1 MKRKCRKQ
9 WRRWIRLFILP
20 LLFFVGGITNTFA
33 QSGIKITGKVID
45 ASKMEVIGANVM
57 VKGTSVGV
65 ITDLNGEY
73 TITVPD
79 EKSVLVFSFVGYR
92 SQEQIVGK
100 KRKIDI
106 LLEDDSKALDE
117 VVVIAYGTQSKATL
131 TGALSS
137 IDSKELIK
145 SPVASITNV
154 LAGSLPGVSTVQTS
168 GQPGSD
174 AASIYVR
181 GVGSLSS
188 ASSSPL
194 ILVDGVERDF
204 SQIDPNEIENLSI
217 LKDASSTAVF
227 GVRGANGVVLVTTK
241 RGKNGKPTINVS
253 SLTGVQQP
261 LSFVKQTGS
270 YEFARFWNMKQQ
282 NDGAAKSTFFTRE
295 AIEAYRTGG
304 DPLHPSIDWSDYL
317 YNDFFLQTKNN
328 INISGGTDAVKYFV
342 SIGYLYQNGILKQFN
357 ELPYNNNYK
366 YNRYN
371 YRANLDFQLT
381 RTTTMKLNIGG
392 NVGQQQEP
400 NTTED
405 IQNPFVYTQI
415 WALPFSGL
423 GIVNGTRTIVP
434 VSYTPVGGANV
445 DGLRTYWG
453 TGYKQK
459 YVTTLN
465 MDVDITQKLDMLTK
479 GLSVSIKGSYDNQF
493 QLNKNRTGGNVESQF
508 IYYKSTL
515 ENSNLSQTDPDFDKT
530 IVYVGRGDGD
540 ASTPLSY
547 AESYKR
553 DRNWY
558 IEGRL
563 NYDRTFG
570 DHKVSAL
577 FLYNQSRNYYPLY
590 ADGTVASFQYLP
602 RGYVG
607 FVGRATY
614 GYKSRY
620 LADVN
625 MGYNGSENFAPGK
638 TRYGLFP
645 AASIGWVLSEEPFM
659 KSLRWLDY
667 FKLRAS
673 YGRVGSD
680 TGTNTRFMYMPSTW
694 TQSGEYSFGVSNPV
708 SAPRYAMGVPGNS
721 EVSWETADKQNY
733 GLELKMLRN
742 RLSLT
747 ADLFYEKRTGIL
759 ISPKSTP
766 SIIATGLPNLNLGK
780 VDNHGYE
787 LSLGWNETLKNNFRY
802 YINANMSFARN
813 KILYMDEVPNEFDY
827 MNQTGGSVG
836 RSTNVYKYIRLYQY
850 SDFTQDENG
859 NLKLNPALPQPA
871 VSVAPGDCM
880 YADLNGDK
888 VVDGNDRM
896 TTGYAERPEY
906 VFGLNAGFNYK
917 GFNFSMQWS
926 GATNVNKMLQIEY
939 RIPFTNT
946 GKRGLLEYFYK
957 DCWTPENQLGAKY
970 PRAAETSETWN
981 SENSTLWLR
990 DASYIRLKTISIG
1003 YTFSKKR
1010 FLKAIGANTLGL
1022 SISGYNLLTF
1032 SPLDIM
1038 DPESLGNNNGSYPLV
1053 KIYSLGININ
1063 F

>member
-357 ELPYNNNYK
+357 ELPYNC
-366 YNRYN
+366 
-371 YRANLDFQLT
+371 LL
-381 RTTTMKLNIGG
+381 
-392 NVGQQQEP
+392 
-400 NTTED
+400 
-405 IQNPFVYTQI
+405 YTS
-415 WALPFSGL
+415 PSP
-423 GIVNGTRTIVP
+423 RDVP
-434 VSYTPVGGANV
+434 
-445 DGLRTYWG
+445 
-453 TGYKQK
+453 
-459 YVTTLN
+459 
-465 MDVDITQKLDMLTK
+465 
-479 GLSVSIKGSYDNQF
+479 
-493 QLNKNRTGGNVESQF
+493 
-508 IYYKSTL
+508 
-515 ENSNLSQTDPDFDKT
+515 
-530 IVYVGRGDGD
+530 
-540 ASTPLSY
+540 
-547 AESYKR
+547 
-553 DRNWY
+553 
-558 IEGRL
+558 
-563 NYDRTFG
+563 
-570 DHKVSAL
+570 
-577 FLYNQSRNYYPLY
+577 
-590 ADGTVASFQYLP
+590 
-602 RGYVG
+602 
-607 FVGRATY
+607 
-614 GYKSRY
+614 
-620 LADVN
+620 
-625 MGYNGSENFAPGK
+625 
-638 TRYGLFP
+638 
-645 AASIGWVLSEEPFM
+645 
-659 KSLRWLDY
+659 
-667 FKLRAS
+667 
-673 YGRVGSD
+673 
-680 TGTNTRFMYMPSTW
+680 
-694 TQSGEYSFGVSNPV
+694 
-708 SAPRYAMGVPGNS
+708 
-721 EVSWETADKQNY
+721 
-733 GLELKMLRN
+733 
-742 RLSLT
+742 
-747 ADLFYEKRTGIL
+747 
-759 ISPKSTP
+759 
-766 SIIATGLPNLNLGK
+766 
-780 VDNHGYE
+780 
-787 LSLGWNETLKNNFRY
+787 
-802 YINANMSFARN
+802 
-813 KILYMDEVPNEFDY
+813 
-827 MNQTGGSVG
+827 
-836 RSTNVYKYIRLYQY
+836 
-850 SDFTQDENG
+850 
-859 NLKLNPALPQPA
+859 
-871 VSVAPGDCM
+871 
-880 YADLNGDK
+880 
-888 VVDGNDRM
+888 
-896 TTGYAERPEY
+896 
-906 VFGLNAGFNYK
+906 
-917 GFNFSMQWS
+917 
-926 GATNVNKMLQIEY
+926 
-939 RIPFTNT
+939 
-946 GKRGLLEYFYK
+946 
-957 DCWTPENQLGAKY
+957 
-970 PRAAETSETWN
+970 
-981 SENSTLWLR
+981 
-990 DASYIRLKTISIG
+990 
-1003 YTFSKKR
+1003 
-1010 FLKAIGANTLGL
+1010 
-1022 SISGYNLLTF
+1022 
-1032 SPLDIM
+1032 
-1038 DPESLGNNNGSYPLV
+1038 
-1053 KIYSLGININ
+1053 
-1063 F
+1063 